1 MPLDSRPAER
11 HLLRRYRV
19 PLAIGIIFIA
29 IMAMRFIHLDADS
42 PLDLDWSG
50 GYFGD
55 EMALAH
61 NARNKVLFGEWTSD
75 EWNPYI
81 YSPLLTILEYA
92 FFSVLGVGLV
102 PLRLVNIFVLFLGFW
117 LLLLTLRRE
126 RDWPTAILALGLLGF
141 NYIFLIYNRIGLND
155 TFLVFP
161 MLLTLYFW
169 HRGLEKAPYLVLAG
183 VSAFICYTTKATAL
197 YFTLAAA
204 LSLIWAIVQKV
215 REAGGLKKGL
225 LSLGFFL
232 GGLGLSSLAWYGFF
246 FLPNRERFNSAA
258 QDWIGLAMPENLG
271 RYWRNVTSPQILK
284 YFSLSPIELLVGLSF
299 MLWLLLTLLKD
310 WKKIKP
316 LEVFL
321 SLWLLGGYLSIDG
334 LNYHPLRYDVPL
346 LPPLIILTVLLLSKI
361 WNWSA
366 SGKFNL
372 KEVLT
377 KGWPFIIWILFVT
390 KLSLGFTKLVIGIS
404 VFLALVSIFMLV
416 LLSKPRLL
424 GLAMGNSDRDRCTR
438 RLLRSAVAGIVGFSL
453 VIQGVQYCRWVRRP
467 DYTVR
472 NTSRELGRMPGENL
486 LIAGLWAPLATIE
499 NRHRSLYLG
508 KNWFNYRK
516 TFSRYPVT
524 HLFLWDGNNQEELRF
539 LMERY
544 PTIMERAVLL
554 KIYNINRFPVRFYK
568 INLSKKE

>member
-1 MPLDSRPAER
+1 MPLDSLPAGR
-11 HLLRRYRV
+11 SLVQRYRV

-29 IMAMRFIHLDADS
+29 ILAMRLIHLDADS
-42 PLDLDWSG
+42 PPDLSWSG
-50 GYFGD
+50 GLFGD

-61 NARNKVLFGEWTSD
+61 NARNKALFGEWISD

-81 YSPLLTILEYA
+81 YSPLLTLLEYA

-102 PLRLVNIFVLFLGFW
+102 SLRLVNIFILFLGFW

-126 RDWPTAILALGLLGF
+126 RDWPTAILAVGLLGF
-141 NYIFLIYNRIGLND
+141 NYIFLMYNRIGLND

-169 HRGLEKAPYLVLAG
+169 HRGLEKAPYFILAG
-183 VSAFICYTTKATAL
+183 VSAFICYTIKATAV
-197 YFTLAAA
+197 YFSLAAF
-204 LSLIWAIVQKV
+204 LSLVWAIMQKP
-215 REAGGLKKGL
+215 REAGGLKRGL
-225 LSLGFFL
+225 RSLGFFL
-232 GGLGLSSLAWYGFF
+232 SGFGLSSIAWYVFF
-246 FLPNRERFNSAA
+246 FLPNLGRFNSAME
-258 QDWIGLAMPENLG
+258 DWVGLAMPENLG

-284 YFSLSPIELLVGLSF
+284 YFSLSPVELLLGLSF
-299 MLWLLLTLLKD
+299 ILWLLLTLFRD

-321 SLWLLGGYLSIDG
+321 SLWLLGGYLAIDG

-346 LPPLIILTVLLLSKI
+346 LPPLIILTALLLSKI

-366 SGKFNL
+366 SGNFNL
-372 KEVLT
+372 KAVLT
-377 KGWPFIIWILFVT
+377 KGWLFIILILFVT
-390 KLSLGFTKLVIGIS
+390 KLSLGFTKLVIGIL
-404 VFLALVSIFMLV
+404 VLLALVSIFMLV
-416 LLSKPRLL
+416 LLTKPRLL
-424 GLAMGNSDRDRCTR
+424 GFAMGKSDRDRR
-438 RLLRSAVAGIVGFSL
+438 IRLFLRSAVAGLIGFSL
-453 VIQGVQYCRWVRRP
+453 IIQGIQYYRWVRWP

-472 NTSRELGRMPGENL
+472 NTSREIGRMPGDF

-508 KNWFNYRK
+508 KNWFNFYK
-516 TFSRYPVT
+516 PFVRYPIT

-544 PTIMERAVLL
+544 PKIMERAVLL
-554 KIYNINRFPVRFYK
+554 KIYNIKRLPVRFYR
-568 INLSKKE
+568 INRS